1 MISGV
6 PEKEISSVIAELEP
20 ILEDMCV
27 LIREGGWVGVSRFRR
42 KRRVLLTA
50 IFSTITNK

>member
-1 MISGV
+1 MSTVSVFSNI

-27 LIREGGWVGVSRFRR
+27 LIREGVWVGVSRFRW

-50 IFSTITNK
+50 IFS